1 MNEPSGFLSDTSGER
16 ERGERTER
24 ERDRD
29 RDRDTE
35 RDRERQRETDRHT
48 DTERYMHAC
57 VHSFHYVWMN
67 WYSYDCS
74 VISLIFLSFQCLRVP
89 YSVYLN

>member
-16 ERGERTER
+16 ERGTDRERERETET

-29 RDRDTE
+29 RQTH
-35 RDRERQRETDRHT
+35 RQ
-48 DTERYMHAC
+48 RYMHAC

-67 WYSYDCS
+67 WYSYDCI
-74 VISLIFLSFQCLRVP
+74 VISLIFLSFQCLRIP